1 MTRAKRKGKPS
12 APGRSPTKYYEWTTY
27 RHAKR
32 PAGSGASRRAARLA
46 NRLGIEI
53 RRPPRDHGY
62 ALRVKG

>member
-46 NRLGIEI
+46 NRLGIE
-53 RRPPRDHGY
+53 PPRDHGY